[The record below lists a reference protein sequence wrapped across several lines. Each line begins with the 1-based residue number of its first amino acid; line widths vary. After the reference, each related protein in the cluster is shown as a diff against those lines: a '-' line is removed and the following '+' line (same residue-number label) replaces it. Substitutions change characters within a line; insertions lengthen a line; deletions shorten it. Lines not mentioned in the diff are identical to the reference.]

1 MTQTTAGEL
10 RRLLGPIGQAL
21 GVLAD
26 AESRAPRRAEGADP
40 TGTVRMRL
48 GPDGAAEAIE
58 VAADWAESLR
68 PEQFGPAVLAACADA
83 TQRRTAAW
91 STALAARDPWDDPP
105 PRHIPVPPVA
115 RPTGPGRAPED
126 IGEDLIRAA
135 DIILAYAR
143 DPDPAPTG
151 TGRDGGLTVTV
162 AQYRLVSCRN
172 DPQWTYHQSGAA
184 LASAFGQALA
194 AARRDLAD
202 ALSAPHPTDC
212 LDPLLR
218 ELGLS
223 AEATDE

>member
-1 MTQTTAGEL
+1 MTQTTAGEMH
-10 RRLLGPIGQAL
+10 RLLGPIEQAL

-26 AESRAPRRAEGADP
+26 AESRAPRRAAGADP

-48 GPDGAAEAIE
+48 GPDGTAEAIE
-58 VAADWAESLR
+58 VAADWAETLR
-68 PEQFGPAVLAACADA
+68 PEQFGAAVLAADADA

-105 PRHIPVPPVA
+105 PVRIPVPPVA
-115 RPTGPGRAPED
+115 SPAGRRAPDE

-135 DIILAYAR
+135 DVILAYAR
-143 DPDPAPTG
+143 DPGPAPTG
-151 TGRDGGLTVTV
+151 TGHHGGLTVTV
-162 AQYRLVSCRN
+162 GQYRLVSCTS
-172 DPQWTYHQSGAA
+172 DPQWTYHQSGGT

-194 AARRDLAD
+194 AARRDLAE

-223 AEATDE
+223 QEVTR